1 MEAPGN
7 PGFDGT
13 SWHDLAAWQIGH
25 NEPSNEDQPASFLDF
40 RKLHHAVYDNHCLQE
55 VREQK

>member
-25 NEPSNEDQPASFLDF
+25 NEPGNEDQPASFLDF
-40 RKLHHAVYDNHCLQE
+40 AKVASCSV
-55 VREQK
+55 